1 MTILTTEL
9 ADKAL
14 FLPREERAE
23 LVEKLLLSLN
33 VPTQKEVDQLWIEE
47 AEKRVNEYDEGNIE
61 AIDGEQVFRDIRDR
75 LKR

>member
-1 MTILTTEL
+1 MTILTSEL

-14 FLPREERAE
+14 FLPREERAK

-47 AEKRVNEYDEGNIE
+47 AEKRVNEYDEGKIE
-61 AIDGEQVFRDIRDR
+61 AIDGEQVFHDIRNQ
-75 LKR
+75 LKQ